1 MIRHI
6 RYCLKSML
14 GALTWGG
21 TVLACPFLASC
32 IDEDLSKCGV
42 NYTVSYSVRQPVD
55 LGAEVRAVLS
65 APAEQGVAADVEA
78 ALGGVFAGTVH
89 DLDLPFYDVHMLE
102 HRQAA
107 VIDAAR
113 ATMTF
118 YMQKADY
125 RHLPL
130 GNVEGGEPL
139 GIDGADSDLALTLGT
154 AVGDTIPS
162 HAAPV
167 YSGRLDMPLADRD
180 EAYRA
185 DLYMVNS
192 AVAVV
197 LADAADGIGAVTGIV
212 DGMATGFAVND
223 STFSFDRGQATRM
236 EGMQL
241 PGYHTL
247 YAVTMPSR
255 DALPASADGDGLWQ
269 VKVYV
274 DLGGK
279 TTENVLHISEPL
291 RAGRVKII
299 KGVIKDDGSIT
310 TESPEVGVSVTLDW
324 KPGGSHD
331 VEI

>member
-1 MIRHI
+1 
-6 RYCLKSML
+6 ML

-65 APAEQGVAADVEA
+65 APAEQGVAVDVEA
-78 ALGGVFAGTVH
+78 ALSGVFAGTVH

-113 ATMTF
+113 AAMTF

-154 AVGDTIPS
+154 AVDDTIPS

-197 LADAADGIGAVTGIV
+197 LADAADGIGAVTGVV
-212 DGMATGFAVND
+212 DGMATSFAVND

-236 EGMQL
+236 VGMQS

-255 DALPASADGDGLWQ
+255 DAMAAAADGLWQ

-279 TTENVLHISEPL
+279 ITENVLHISEPL

>member
-1 MIRHI
+1 
-6 RYCLKSML
+6 ML

-236 EGMQL
+236 EGMQS

-255 DALPASADGDGLWQ
+255 DALPTSADGLWQ

-299 KGVIKDDGSIT
+299 KGVIKDDGSVT

-331 VEI
+331 VEM

>member
-14 GALTWGG
+14 GVLSWGG
-21 TVLACPFLASC
+21 VVLACPLLASC

-55 LGAEVRAVLS
+55 LGAEVYAVLS

-89 DLDLPFYDVHMLE
+89 DLDLPFYDGHALE
-102 HRQAA
+102 YRQAT

-162 HAAPV
+162 HTAAV

-236 EGMQL
+236 EGMQS

-255 DALPASADGDGLWQ
+255 DAMAAAADGLWQ

-279 TTENVLHISEPL
+279 ITENVLHISEPL

>member
-1 MIRHI
+1 
-6 RYCLKSML
+6 ML
-14 GALTWGG
+14 GVLSWGG
-21 TVLACPFLASC
+21 VVLACPLLASC

-42 NYTVSYSVRQPVD
+42 NYTVSYAVRQPVD

-125 RHLPL
+125 RHLPM
-130 GNVEGGEPL
+130 GNVGDGEPL
-139 GIDGADSDLALTLGT
+139 GVDGADSDLALTLGT

-162 HAAPV
+162 HGRPV

-180 EAYRA
+180 EAYHA

-197 LADAADGIGAVTGIV
+197 LADAADGIGQVAGLV
-212 DGMATGFAVND
+212 DSMATSFAVND

-236 EGMQL
+236 VGMQS

>member
-1 MIRHI
+1 
-6 RYCLKSML
+6 ML

-21 TVLACPFLASC
+21 TVLACPLLASC

-113 ATMTF
+113 AAMTF

-139 GIDGADSDLALTLGT
+139 GVDGADSDLALTLGT
-154 AVGDTIPS
+154 AAGDTIAS
-162 HAAPV
+162 HGRPV

-180 EAYRA
+180 ETYHA

-197 LADAADGIGAVTGIV
+197 LADAADGIGQVAGLV

-223 STFSFDRGQATRM
+223 STFSFDRAQVTRM
-236 EGMQL
+236 EGML
-241 PGYHTL
+241 SPGYHTL

-255 DALPASADGDGLWQ
+255 DALPTSADGLWQ

>member
-1 MIRHI
+1 MIRYI

-21 TVLACPFLASC
+21 TVLACPLLASC

-65 APAEQGVAADVEA
+65 APAEQGVAVDVEA

-125 RHLPL
+125 RHLPM
-130 GNVEGGEPL
+130 GNVGDGEPL
-139 GIDGADSDLALTLGT
+139 GVDGADSDLALTLGT
-154 AVGDTIPS
+154 AAGDTIAS
-162 HAAPV
+162 HGRPV

-180 EAYRA
+180 ETYHA

-236 EGMQL
+236 EGMQS

-255 DALPASADGDGLWQ
+255 DAMAAAADGLWQ

-279 TTENVLHISEPL
+279 ITENVLHISEPL

>member
-1 MIRHI
+1 
-6 RYCLKSML
+6 ML

-42 NYTVSYSVRQPVD
+42 NYTMSYSVRQPVD

-65 APAEQGVAADVEA
+65 APAEQGVAVDVEA
-78 ALGGVFAGTVH
+78 ALSGLFAGTVH
-89 DLDLPFYDVHMLE
+89 DLDLPFYDAHMLE

-154 AVGDTIPS
+154 AVDDTIPS

-197 LADAADGIGAVTGIV
+197 LADAADGIGAVTGLV
-212 DGMATGFAVND
+212 DGMASGFAVND
-223 STFSFDRGQATRM
+223 STFSFDRAQVTRM
-236 EGMQL
+236 EGML
-241 PGYHTL
+241 SPGYHTL

-255 DALPASADGDGLWQ
+255 DALPTSADGLWQ

>member
-6 RYCLKSML
+6 RNSLKSML
-14 GALTWGG
+14 GVLSWGG
-21 TVLACPFLASC
+21 VVLACPLLASC

-139 GIDGADSDLALTLGT
+139 CIDGADSDLALTLGT

-162 HAAPV
+162 HAAAV

-180 EAYRA
+180 ETYRA

-197 LADAADGIGAVTGIV
+197 LADAADGIGSVTGLV
-212 DGMATGFAVND
+212 DGMATRFAVND

-236 EGMQL
+236 VGMQS

-255 DALPASADGDGLWQ
+255 DTQAAASDEGLWQ

>member
-1 MIRHI
+1 M
-6 RYCLKSML
+6 M
-14 GALTWGG
+14 
-21 TVLACPFLASC
+21 ACPLLASC

-42 NYTVSYSVRQPVD
+42 NYTVSYAVRQPVD

-89 DLDLPFYDVHMLE
+89 DLDLPFYDGHALE
-102 HRQAA
+102 YRQAT

-139 GIDGADSDLALTLGT
+139 GVDGADSDLALTLGT
-154 AVGDTIPS
+154 AAGDTIAS
-162 HAAPV
+162 HGRPV

-197 LADAADGIGAVTGIV
+197 LADAADGIGQVAGLV
-212 DGMATGFAVND
+212 DGMASGFAVND
-223 STFSFDRGQATRM
+223 STFSFDRGQVTRM
-236 EGMQL
+236 EGML
-241 PGYHTL
+241 SPGYHTL

-279 TTENVLHISEPL
+279 ITENVLHISEPL

>member
-197 LADAADGIGAVTGIV
+197 LADAADGIGAVTGLV
-212 DGMATGFAVND
+212 DGMASGFAVND
-223 STFSFDRGQATRM
+223 STFSFDRAQVTRM
-236 EGMQL
+236 EGML
-241 PGYHTL
+241 SPGYHTL

-255 DALPASADGDGLWQ
+255 DAMAAAADGLWQ

-279 TTENVLHISEPL
+279 ITENVLHISEPL

>member
-1 MIRHI
+1 
-6 RYCLKSML
+6 ML

-65 APAEQGVAADVEA
+65 APAEQGVAVDVEA
-78 ALGGVFAGTVH
+78 ALSGVFAGTVH

-162 HAAPV
+162 HGRPV

-180 EAYRA
+180 ETYHA

-236 EGMQL
+236 KGMQS

-255 DALPASADGDGLWQ
+255 DAMAAAADGLWQ

-279 TTENVLHISEPL
+279 ITENVLHISEPL

>member
-1 MIRHI
+1 
-6 RYCLKSML
+6 ML
-14 GALTWGG
+14 GVLSWGG
-21 TVLACPFLASC
+21 VVLACPFLASC

-65 APAEQGVAADVEA
+65 APAEQGVAVDVEA

-236 EGMQL
+236 VGMQS

-255 DALPASADGDGLWQ
+255 DAMAAAADGLWQ

>member
-1 MIRHI
+1 
-6 RYCLKSML
+6 
-14 GALTWGG
+14 
-21 TVLACPFLASC
+21 
-32 IDEDLSKCGV
+32 
-42 NYTVSYSVRQPVD
+42 
-55 LGAEVRAVLS
+55 
-65 APAEQGVAADVEA
+65 
-78 ALGGVFAGTVH
+78 
-89 DLDLPFYDVHMLE
+89 
-102 HRQAA
+102 
-107 VIDAAR
+107 
-113 ATMTF
+113 
-118 YMQKADY
+118 
-125 RHLPL
+125 
-130 GNVEGGEPL
+130 
-139 GIDGADSDLALTLGT
+139 
-154 AVGDTIPS
+154 
-162 HAAPV
+162 
-167 YSGRLDMPLADRD
+167 MPLADRD

-236 EGMQL
+236 EGMQS

-255 DALPASADGDGLWQ
+255 DAMAAAADGLWQ

-279 TTENVLHISEPL
+279 ITENVLHISEPL

-310 TESPEVGVSVTLDW
+310 TESPEVGARSGRQRNARLEARRQPRRGNLKEAPKAHSQPPRGEAPVRLSPSSFSSLN
-324 KPGGSHD
+324 
-331 VEI
+331 

>member
-1 MIRHI
+1 M
-6 RYCLKSML
+6 
-14 GALTWGG
+14 
-21 TVLACPFLASC
+21 LACPFLASC

-65 APAEQGVAADVEA
+65 APAEQGVAVDVEA
-78 ALGGVFAGTVH
+78 ALSGVFAGTVH

-197 LADAADGIGAVTGIV
+197 LADAADGIGAVTGLV
-212 DGMATGFAVND
+212 DGMATSFAVND

-236 EGMQL
+236 VGMQS

-279 TTENVLHISEPL
+279 TTENVLHIREPL

>member
-6 RYCLKSML
+6 RNSLKSML
-14 GALTWGG
+14 GVLSWGSV
-21 TVLACPFLASC
+21 VLACPLLASC

-42 NYTVSYSVRQPVD
+42 NYTVSYAVRQPVD

-192 AVAVV
+192 AVAVA
-197 LADAADGIGAVTGIV
+197 LADAADGIGAVTGVV
-212 DGMATGFAVND
+212 DGMATSFAVND

-236 EGMQL
+236 VGMQS

-255 DALPASADGDGLWQ
+255 DTQAAADDEGLWQ

-279 TTENVLHISEPL
+279 ITENVLHISEPL

>member
-1 MIRHI
+1 M
-6 RYCLKSML
+6 
-14 GALTWGG
+14 
-21 TVLACPFLASC
+21 
-32 IDEDLSKCGV
+32 
-42 NYTVSYSVRQPVD
+42 
-55 LGAEVRAVLS
+55 
-65 APAEQGVAADVEA
+65 AADVEA

-89 DLDLPFYDVHMLE
+89 DLDLPFYDGHAQE
-102 HRQAA
+102 HRQTA

-125 RHLPL
+125 RHLPM
-130 GNVEGGEPL
+130 GNVGDGEPL
-139 GIDGADSDLALTLGT
+139 GVDGADSDLALTLGT
-154 AVGDTIPS
+154 AAGDTIAS
-162 HAAPV
+162 HGRPV

-197 LADAADGIGAVTGIV
+197 LADAADGIGQVAGLV
-212 DGMATGFAVND
+212 DGMASGFAVND

-236 EGMQL
+236 VGMQS

-255 DALPASADGDGLWQ
+255 DTQAAADDEGLWQ

>member
-1 MIRHI
+1 M
-6 RYCLKSML
+6 
-14 GALTWGG
+14 
-21 TVLACPFLASC
+21 LACPFLASC

-78 ALGGVFAGTVH
+78 ALSGVFAGTVH
-89 DLDLPFYDVHMLE
+89 DLDLPFYDGHARE
-102 HRQAA
+102 HRQTA

-125 RHLPL
+125 RHLPM
-130 GNVEGGEPL
+130 GNVGDGEPL
-139 GIDGADSDLALTLGT
+139 GVYGADSDLALTLGT
-154 AVGDTIPS
+154 AAGDTIAS
-162 HAAPV
+162 HGRPV

-180 EAYRA
+180 ETYHA

-197 LADAADGIGAVTGIV
+197 LADAADGIGAVTGVV
-212 DGMATGFAVND
+212 DGMATSFAVND

-236 EGMQL
+236 EGMQS

-247 YAVTMPSR
+247 YAVTMPSH
-255 DALPASADGDGLWQ
+255 DTQAAAGDEGLWQ

>member
-1 MIRHI
+1 
-6 RYCLKSML
+6 ML
-14 GALTWGG
+14 GVLSWGG
-21 TVLACPFLASC
+21 VVLACPLLASC

-55 LGAEVRAVLS
+55 LGAEVYAVLS

-89 DLDLPFYDVHMLE
+89 DLDLPFYDGHALE
-102 HRQAA
+102 YRQAA

-139 GIDGADSDLALTLGT
+139 GFDGADSDLTLTLGT
-154 AVGDTIPS
+154 AAADTISS
-162 HAAPV
+162 HAAAV

-180 EAYRA
+180 ETYRA

-197 LADAADGIGAVTGIV
+197 LADAADGIGSVTGIV

-236 EGMQL
+236 EGMQS

-255 DALPASADGDGLWQ
+255 DAMAAAADGLWQ

-279 TTENVLHISEPL
+279 ITENVLHISEPL